1 VPDQAIRAY
10 QKMGFVTGFKENSRA
25 SGSFGAGSGHCARID
40 APAVN
45 GGILAVARAAIGR
58 ILVISRTH

>member
-10 QKMGFVTGFKENSRA
+10 QKMGFVTGFNGLPPA
-25 SGSFGAGSGHCARID
+25 SGNRRKFSACLFD

>member
-10 QKMGFVTGFKENSRA
+10 QKMGFVTGFIHTLPL
-25 SGSFGAGSGHCARID
+25 SGLFRGLD